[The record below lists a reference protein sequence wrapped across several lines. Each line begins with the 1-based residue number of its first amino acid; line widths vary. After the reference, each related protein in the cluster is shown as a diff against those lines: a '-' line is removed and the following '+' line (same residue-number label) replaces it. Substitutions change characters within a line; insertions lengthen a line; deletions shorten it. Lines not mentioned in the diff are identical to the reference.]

1 MMNEYLSFAV
11 TVIMLAPMAWSD
23 LRERTVMN
31 DILAVSVCIS
41 ACFFVY
47 TILVE
52 WSLAD
57 MSVLIA
63 IVMGGIITGTM
74 FVMYRLGLMGLADV
88 AVCAVITLML
98 PVLYNFPLAITI
110 IILGY
115 GIGIGYTVCI
125 NAKCNIADMYHKR
138 PFDSSI
144 ILYHKKRKGEKF
156 CIQGHVSIGKVDDS
170 GKILARDGT
179 SLFVCEGESGQ
190 RVTVAI
196 PMIFM
201 FLIAT
206 VALFCLVQSGII
218 LGGLFF

>member
-1 MMNEYLSFAV
+1 MNEYLSFAV

-23 LRERTVMN
+23 LRERTAMN
-31 DILAVSVCIS
+31 DILAISVCIS

-47 TILVE
+47 HILVE
-52 WSLAD
+52 SAIVD

-63 IVMGGIITGTM
+63 IVMGMVITGTM
-74 FVMYRLGLMGLADV
+74 FAMYRLGLTGLADV

-98 PVLYNFPLAITI
+98 PVLYNFPLAIAI
-110 IILGY
+110 IIVSY

-125 NAKCNIADMYHKR
+125 NARYNLADMYHKR

-196 PMIFM
+196 PMVFM
-201 FLIAT
+201 FLLSTAI
-206 VALFCLVQSGII
+206 LFCLVQFGIVT
-218 LGGLFF
+218 GRLFF